1 MRKIILREKVYFE
14 KKNLSLL
21 YSVLFFFGEEK
32 EFNTSIT
39 LRFAAK
45 LSIAAKA
52 RL

>member
-21 YSVLFFFGEEK
+21 YSVVFFGEEK